1 MLVSTTW
8 NVAGHRVVETRGE
21 VFGWAIDRMVAKAAA
36 IIEPGPPDEP
46 HRSRCVV
53 GRARSHLAGG
63 PSRADLDGSSDLPGG
78 ERATRRIQN
87 RGVALHAIRHVHH
100 DPGSQRD
107 RTDIPPVSPRPRSR
121 PRRGRRVHAGPHG
134 QTGGGTRPPRRSAR
148 GRGEREV
155 FGAHSHGFPSGHA
168 AVAAALTVVVAAR
181 LSVRWAIGALVLG
194 AFVVVG
200 RMYVGAHLPLDL
212 IGGAAL
218 GVVAGSSVNMIVRPE
233 PITADTPI

>member
-1 MLVSTTW
+1 VSSVVLVLTSLAARAELTSTEVQIFRAVNELPDGFRTVVWPFMQYGTFITIPALSAIALISRRFGLALALALAGVGVYMLALV
-8 NVAGHRVVETRGE
+8 VKQVVERG
-21 VFGWAIDRMVAKAAA
+21 R
-36 IIEPGPPDEP
+36 PG
-46 HRSRCVV
+46 
-53 GRARSHLAGG
+53 ALLAGV
-63 PSRADLDGSSDLPGG
+63 
-78 ERATRRIQN
+78 E
-87 RGVALHAIRHVHH
+87 
-100 DPGSQRD
+100 
-107 RTDIPPVSPRPRSR
+107 
-121 PRRGRRVHAGPHG
+121 
-134 QTGGGTRPPRRSAR
+134 
-148 GRGEREV
+148 EREV

-233 PITADTPI
+233 TITADTPI